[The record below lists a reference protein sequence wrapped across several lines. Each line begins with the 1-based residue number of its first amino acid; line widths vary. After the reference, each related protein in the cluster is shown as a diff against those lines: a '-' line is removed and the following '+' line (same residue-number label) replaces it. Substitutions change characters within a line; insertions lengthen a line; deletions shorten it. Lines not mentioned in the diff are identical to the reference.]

1 MSEKIC
7 IENVKIRRDYEKKL
21 GDLKGYS
28 ESTVRAK
35 VDEVARYDEFLNGKD
50 FRRLNEEIAVKYKN
64 HLKGLRRKGNL
75 IKLKTINGKLISII
89 ELYEWLRKQPGY
101 RRRVKESAIPYFKL
115 SKKER
120 NSIASQVNLEEHPNL
135 NQVITLVNSITRNE
149 EVDKRDRALFSFIL
163 MTGIRVKSLSMLRLK
178 DLDVDRLIITINPL
192 EGVDAKFGKATKPV
206 IVPLDDELLKHF
218 LSWVD
223 YLINVKGFSPE
234 SPLFPMTVVEQKEGS
249 ISFVALNVKD
259 DFWKSTGAINK
270 MFKDRSSA
278 AGLPY
283 FKPHSYRRALFQ
295 IFMGLNP
302 TMEELCALSQNLGH
316 NCLLTTILYYGQMD
330 ANKRSGILSKERIQ
344 ELVSKSSENEDEKWK
359 ANMDNNV
366 SEILKMM
373 IKKEKES
380 ELKNKSNNIM

>member
-1 MSEKIC
+1 MNRVHNMDNI
-7 IENVKIRRDYEKKL
+7 IIIQVYEKYI
-21 GDLKGYS
+21 GDIIGDC
-28 ESTVRAK
+28 ERTVRERVK
-35 VDEVARYDEFLNGKD
+35 EVAIFDEFLEGKD
-50 FRRLNEEIAVKYKN
+50 FRSLTKDIAIKYKI
-64 HLKGLRRKGNL
+64 HLKGLKRNG
-75 IKLKTINGKLISII
+75 IPHQLKTINVKLRYITAF
-89 ELYEWLRKQPGY
+89 YKWLQGEPGY
-101 RRRVKESAIPYFKL
+101 KNRVSESAISCFRL
-115 SKKER
+115 SKIER
-120 NSIASQVNLEEHPNL
+120 NSIASQVNLEEHSNL
-135 NQVITLVNSITRNE
+135 KQVITLVKSIKGNE
-149 EVDKRDRALFSFIL
+149 EVDRRDRALFSFIL

-234 SPLFPMTVVEQKEGS
+234 SPLFPMTDVKQMESS
-249 ISFVALNVKD
+249 ISFAAINVRE
-259 DFWKSTGAINK
+259 DFWSSTGAINK
-270 MFKDRSSA
+270 IFKDRSSA

-283 FKPHSYRRALFQ
+283 FKPHSYRRSLFQ

-366 SEILKMM
+366 SEILKLVR
-373 IKKEKES
+373 EKDDES
-380 ELKNKSNNIM
+380 E